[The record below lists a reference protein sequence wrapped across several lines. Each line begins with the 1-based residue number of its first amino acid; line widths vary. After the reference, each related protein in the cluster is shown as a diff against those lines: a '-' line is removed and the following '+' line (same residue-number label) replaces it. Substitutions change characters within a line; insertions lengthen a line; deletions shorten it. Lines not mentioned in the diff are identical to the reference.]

1 LVAHARGEQAH
12 RLERAGVI
20 RERGYITVLDEEA
33 LESAAGYA
41 LF

>member
-1 LVAHARGEQAH
+1 M
-12 RLERAGVI
+12 RAWSADGVI
-20 RERGYITVLDEEA
+20 RVERGYITVLDEEA